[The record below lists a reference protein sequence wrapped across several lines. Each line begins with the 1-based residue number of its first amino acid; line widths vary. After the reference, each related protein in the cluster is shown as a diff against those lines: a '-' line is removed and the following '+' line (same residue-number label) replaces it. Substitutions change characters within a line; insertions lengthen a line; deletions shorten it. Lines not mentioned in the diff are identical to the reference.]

1 MELLDV
7 PIVLPESNRKATIHV
22 FSDIHRAA
30 AGCDAKKLRSDI
42 NVLKHAVEERGELHR
57 WIGGG
62 DWSNA
67 IGPKDRRFDQ
77 SAVAPE
83 FRQYIGDDLFG
94 VEARVL
100 AEEFRPI
107 RDYGIGIGMGN
118 HEDKIAGQGEFNPAV
133 DIAERLNLPFLGYN
147 AIIRLRVTVKGKKHS
162 ITCVLYWHH
171 GRGSGRTSGGKLKM
185 LQDMTA
191 VVDADVYVVGHTH
204 EIVDA
209 PGVVLSVNRRGK
221 LRLVARE
228 QLFLNSGTYL
238 KTYNER
244 KRPQQAG
251 QYNEGAVAATDYG
264 EKAAYKP
271 TVIGHNGFTMLLHHT
286 GNGRNIPSQWKL
298 KLEKVSL

>member
-7 PIVLPESNRKATIHV
+7 PVTLPSTKDKATIHI

-30 AGCDAKKLRSDI
+30 AGCDSKKLRCDI
-42 NVLKHAVEERGELHR
+42 NKFRFAVEEKGEVHL
-57 WIGGG
+57 WLGGG

-77 SAVAPE
+77 MAVAEE
-83 FRQYIGDDLFG
+83 FQQYVGGDLFG

-100 AEEFRPI
+100 ADEFRPI

-118 HEDKIAGQGEFNPAV
+118 HEDKIAAQGEFNPSV

-147 AIIRLRVTVKGKKHS
+147 AIIRFRVTIKGKSHS
-162 ITCVLYWHH
+162 STCVMYWHH
-171 GRGSGRTSGGKLKM
+171 GRGAARTAASKLKM
-185 LQDMTA
+185 LQDMTS
-191 VVDADVYVVGHTH
+191 VIDADVYVVGHTH

-209 PGVVLSVNRRGK
+209 PGVVLSVSRRGF
-221 LRLVARE
+221 LRLIARE

-244 KRPQQAG
+244 KRPQKSG

-271 TVIGHNGFTMLLHHT
+271 TVIGHNGFTMQIRHT
-286 GNGRNIPSQWKL
+286 GNGQQKRSEWKL
-298 KLEKVSL
+298 RLEKVAL